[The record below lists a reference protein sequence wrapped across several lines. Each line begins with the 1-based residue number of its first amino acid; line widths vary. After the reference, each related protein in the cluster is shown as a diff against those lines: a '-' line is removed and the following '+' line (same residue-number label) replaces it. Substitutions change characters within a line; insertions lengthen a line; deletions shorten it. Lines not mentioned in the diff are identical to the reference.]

1 MKLGL
6 ISKYYSKKILAN
18 KNKSI
23 SVDWKNRSSQYVRFL
38 YLSKILKKKN
48 FTLTDLGCGDAEF
61 IKYLKKKKFFFKK
74 YIGLD
79 VSKEMIL
86 EAKKKYKF
94 KKVIF
99 FNSSKINLKTDYIIS
114 SGIFNVRLNN
124 KKIDFYKYIMQTI
137 KMMNKYSKVGFAFN
151 ALSFFHDKQYS
162 KKKLYYVDPGKI
174 LNFCIQQFSNVRL
187 YHNYKLYDF
196 TVIVE
201 K

>member
-1 MKLGL
+1 MKLRL

-38 YLSKILKKKN
+38 YLSKILKKN
-48 FTLTDLGCGDAEF
+48 N
-61 IKYLKKKKFFFKK
+61 FFFKK

-94 KKVIF
+94 KKARF

-114 SGIFNVRLNN
+114 SGIFNVKLSN
-124 KKIDFYKYIMQTI
+124 KKIDFYKYVIKTI

-174 LNFCIQQFSNVRL
+174 LNFCIQRFSNVRL

-196 TVIVE
+196 TVIIE